1 MEGKKPIYIK
11 LDEYESVTD
20 IVNLIKEK
28 LNESKDLLNKINQ
41 LRQEE
46 DIEINDWKAQIES
59 IEKKISNIDKMLFRQ
74 D

>member
-59 IEKKISNIDKMLFRQ
+59 IEKKIANIDKMLFRQ